1 MIRLLTQ
8 NAGQQLNGFGRL
20 RALLNTAMIY
30 VMPARVAT
38 LNRPFA
44 GTAGNEE
51 LAEYTGVKMSG
62 TWILEV
68 IDDTIGGTNVVNLAK
83 LQITGATPSGVA

>member
-1 MIRLLTQ
+1 VDLCDITTPPCQ
-8 NAGQQLNGFGRL
+8 N
-20 RALLNTAMIY
+20 
-30 VMPARVAT
+30 PDAT

-68 IDDTIGGTNVVNLAK
+68 IDDTIGGTSVVNLAK